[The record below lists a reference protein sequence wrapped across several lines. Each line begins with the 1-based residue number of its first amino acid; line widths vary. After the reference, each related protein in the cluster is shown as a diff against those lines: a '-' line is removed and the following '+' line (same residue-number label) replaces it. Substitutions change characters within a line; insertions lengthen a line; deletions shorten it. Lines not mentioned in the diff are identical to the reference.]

1 MKITDRNGNDITTAQ
16 VGDPLSLRFEF
27 ADKNSEFKHC
37 PLFHLIDQFFPI
49 ANRLNL
55 VFPTW
60 AAPYQMFIRELVA
73 VDGVDSSEIML
84 IDGHGCPTDASI
96 MSNVVQV
103 NLDNTHLEAPFDAFK
118 FPSSDIVQV
127 KTRLATFE

>member
-1 MKITDRNGNDITTAQ
+1 
-16 VGDPLSLRFEF
+16 
-27 ADKNSEFKHC
+27 
-37 PLFHLIDQFFPI
+37 
-49 ANRLNL
+49 
-55 VFPTW
+55 
-60 AAPYQMFIRELVA
+60 MFIRELVA

-103 NLDNTHLEAPFDAFK
+103 NLDATHLEAPFDAFK

-127 KTRLATFE
+127 SFLRNDNISLVANFFI